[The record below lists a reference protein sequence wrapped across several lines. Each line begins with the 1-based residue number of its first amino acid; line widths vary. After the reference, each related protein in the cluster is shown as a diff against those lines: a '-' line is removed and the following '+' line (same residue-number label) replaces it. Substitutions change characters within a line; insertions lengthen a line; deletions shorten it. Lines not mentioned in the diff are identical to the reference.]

1 LQDIDTTK
9 YVIHANIHAE
19 GVVEKSDVIGAIF
32 GQTEGLLGDELDLRD
47 LQRSGR
53 IGRIEVNIE
62 SRGGKSSGTIEIPS
76 SLDKVETA
84 ILAAAL
90 ETIERVGPCIARIS
104 VTRIEDVRETKRKR
118 IVNRAKHLLREKFDE
133 GVDSQELMEEVK
145 QSLRVEEVTYYK
157 GLPAGPNIEDSDA
170 IIIVEG
176 RADVIN
182 LLKYGIKNV
191 IAVEGTNIPPV
202 ISKLCK
208 TKTATAFIDGD
219 RGGELLLKELMQ
231 VADIDY
237 VAVAPEG
244 KGVEELS
251 YKEVMKALRNKTP
264 IEQLEYLRG
273 RRLQRR
279 RREEFVGFEV
289 WEPQENDAGM
299 KADVT
304 PAAATAAMA
313 ATVAEKRL
321 SFSEHLRELNGTF
334 NARFLDAAGNV
345 VREVAVRDLVEELKS
360 ADAAV
365 KGIVFDGVVTQRIV
379 DIAAEKNLEYIV
391 GMKLGSVVKVPV
403 SLKIMTSADL
413 K

>member
-1 LQDIDTTK
+1 MQDVDTTK
-9 YVIHANIHAE
+9 YVIHANIYAE

-62 SRGGKSSGTIEIPS
+62 SRGGKSSGTIQIPS

-90 ETIERVGPCIARIS
+90 ETIERVGPCIARIE
-104 VTRIEDVRETKRKR
+104 VTRIEDVRETKRKK
-118 IVNRAKHLLREKFDE
+118 IVDRAKRLLREKFDE

-145 QSLRVEEVTYYK
+145 QALRVEEVTYYK
-157 GLPAGPNIEDSDA
+157 GLPAGPHIEDSDA

-244 KGVEELS
+244 KSVEELT

-264 IEQLEYLRG
+264 VEQLEYLRG
-273 RRLQRR
+273 RRLRLR
-279 RREEFVGFEV
+279 RREEIEKYEGWAEELRGEV
-289 WEPQENDAGM
+289 RAE
-299 KADVT
+299 
-304 PAAATAAMA
+304 AAPTAA
-313 ATVAEKRL
+313 ERRL
-321 SFSEHLRELNGTF
+321 SLKEHMMELNGTF
-334 NARFLDAAGNV
+334 NARLLDKDGNI

-360 ADAAV
+360 ADDAV
-365 KGIVFDGVVTQRIV
+365 KGVVFDGVVTQRIV
-379 DIAAEKNLEYIV
+379 DIATEKNLEYVV
-391 GMKLGSVVKVPV
+391 GAKLGSVVKVPV
-403 SLKIMTSADL
+403 SLKVMTSADL
-413 K
+413 

>member
-1 LQDIDTTK
+1 MQDVDTTK
-9 YVIHANIHAE
+9 YVIHANIYAE

-32 GQTEGLLGDELDLRD
+32 GQTEGLLGDDLDLRD

-53 IGRIEVNIE
+53 IGRIEVSIE
-62 SRGGKSSGTIEIPS
+62 SRGGKSSGTIQIPS

-90 ETIERVGPCIARIS
+90 ETIERVGPCVARIE
-104 VTRIEDVRETKRKR
+104 VTRIEDVREAKRKR
-118 IVNRAKHLLREKFDE
+118 IVERAKQLLREKFDE

-145 QSLRVEEVTYYK
+145 QALRVEEVTYYK
-157 GLPAGPNIEDSDA
+157 GLPAGPHIEDSDA

-219 RGGELLLKELMQ
+219 RGGELLLKELLQ

-244 KGVEELS
+244 KSVEELT
-251 YKEVMKALRNKTP
+251 YKEVVKALRNKTP
-264 IEQLEYLRG
+264 VEQLEHLRG
-273 RRLQRR
+273 RRLRLR
-279 RREEFVGFEV
+279 RREEAERH
-289 WEPQENDAGM
+289 EAE
-299 KADVT
+299 
-304 PAAATAAMA
+304 AAARAGAERLGVGEVRA
-313 ATVAEKRL
+313 EGALQATERRP
-321 SFSEHLRELNGTF
+321 SLREHMAELDGTLS
-334 NARFLDAAGNV
+334 ARLLDKDGNI
-345 VREVAVRDLVEELKS
+345 VREVAVRDLVEELRN
-360 ADAAV
+360 ADDAV
-365 KGIVFDGVVTQRIV
+365 KGVVFDGVVTQRIV
-379 DIAAEKNLEYIV
+379 DIAAEKGLEYVV
-391 GMKLGSVVKVPV
+391 GAKLGSVVKVPL
-403 SLKIMTSADL
+403 SLKVMTSADL
-413 K
+413 